1 MCGLEVVFYFYHH
14 TQSQQLVQ
22 VLCAQLSVGAASG
35 QKTPECS
42 GLPAKALVQDVVMG
56 RKGKTEVGRAWCESH
71 WLGGLGFVSPSP
83 VMECWF
89 LGTDVWPGPLAA
101 CVIRRWEAGF
111 QPQAQTQGFL

>member
-22 VLCAQLSVGAASG
+22 VLCAQLSVGATSG

-56 RKGKTEVGRAWCESH
+56 RKGKTEVGRAWCESR
-71 WLGGLGFVSPSP
+71 WLGGLAAGPWALSHPPCDGVLVPRHRCLAWASGLP
-83 VMECWF
+83 V
-89 LGTDVWPGPLAA
+89 
-101 CVIRRWEAGF
+101 
-111 QPQAQTQGFL
+111 